1 MNKNI
6 FSGVIFLK
14 DKKYLNI
21 KGAVL
26 DNNSL
31 IKFME
36 KTAANYEVKKCS
48 SLNTYPIARLI
59 DNYIFIEKTYNLLN
73 ENLKQKIDIHPAGE
87 WLLDNFYII
96 EETVKK
102 IKKELSKKKY
112 KDLPSISNGSFLRIC
127 KNIFNC
133 FYYCKL

>member
-6 FSGVIFLK
+6 FSGVVFLK

-36 KTAANYEVKKCS
+36 KTAANYEEEV
-48 SLNTYPIARLI
+48 
-59 DNYIFIEKTYNLLN
+59 
-73 ENLKQKIDIHPAGE
+73 LKLK
-87 WLLDNFYII
+87 Y
-96 EETVKK
+96 
-102 IKKELSKKKY
+102 LSN
-112 KDLPSISNGSFLRIC
+112 S
-127 KNIFNC
+127 
-133 FYYCKL
+133 